1 MLEFWK
7 RKEKLTAMKWG
18 MIDFE
23 KNEVTRPGNQWVV
36 ENLMTELIWM
46 LFLQYFVILEFR
58 GGLTKS
64 LIDGKEILFFSDKER
79 QPLIYQS
86 MLIIGS
92 MIALVIGVVR
102 VNFTKIIFLN
112 VFYVSLMSSLLLSSC
127 DFTGYQYLYHTQR
140 FG

>member
-1 MLEFWK
+1 
-7 RKEKLTAMKWG
+7 
-18 MIDFE
+18 
-23 KNEVTRPGNQWVV
+23 
-36 ENLMTELIWM
+36 M

-102 VNFTKIIFLN
+102 VNFTNIIFLN
-112 VFYVSLMSSLLLSSC
+112 MSLMPYLLLSSC
-127 DFTGYQYLYHTQR
+127 DVTGYQYLYHTQR